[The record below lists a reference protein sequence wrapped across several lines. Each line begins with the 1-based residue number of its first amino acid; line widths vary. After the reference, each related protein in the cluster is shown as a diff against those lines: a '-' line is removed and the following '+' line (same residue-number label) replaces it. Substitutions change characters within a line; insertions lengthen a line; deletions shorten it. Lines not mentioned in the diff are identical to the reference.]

1 MKTSEVSYMFV
12 LMKNNLS
19 GEKLETQNS
28 CFIIFSC
35 FFFDDNFRKG
45 IRLGENSSNPKCP
58 NVQHCAKQIKNFKNS
73 LITKT
78 WLNRKKVDKFLKF
91 YCFSLVNE
99 IRCTKDSN
107 GPPGLR
113 QGELSF
119 LVLCKVFQGQWLQH
133 CGGGHA
139 SRPGSLWFEPRQ
151 AFFSFYPFSNV
162 SS

>member
-1 MKTSEVSYMFV
+1 MAAGFEPATFRSRDNLTTWNATRAVLTKAVGKRFLVDCMKTSEVSYMFV
-12 LMKNNLS
+12 LMKNNFS

-78 WLNRKKVDKFLKF
+78 CLNRQKVDKFLKF

-99 IRCTKDSN
+99 IRCTEGSN
-107 GPPGLR
+107 WSSR
-113 QGELSF
+113 
-119 LVLCKVFQGQWLQH
+119 
-133 CGGGHA
+133 A
-139 SRPGSLWFEPRQ
+139 SARRTNY
-151 AFFSFYPFSNV
+151 FSFM
-162 SS
+162 